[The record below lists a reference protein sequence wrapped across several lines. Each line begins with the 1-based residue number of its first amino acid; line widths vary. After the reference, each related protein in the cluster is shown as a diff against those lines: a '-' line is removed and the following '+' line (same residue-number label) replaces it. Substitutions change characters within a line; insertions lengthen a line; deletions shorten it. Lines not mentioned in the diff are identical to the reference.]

1 MNINFL
7 PMKVKD
13 ELKRRF
19 ADKIPITVA
28 RTSGSIEGDTGEGY
42 AIAFDDKLL
51 FFSRKTGENEFSV
64 RDAAGDI
71 ASAKIR
77 REGFNI
83 FMDTRLGGKGY
94 NIRFSSSEQED
105 IAKIA
110 DKFIPA
116 AKTGNAGAGA
126 GAGETH
132 PNETPRNQETPPPED
147 RVYSADTRI
156 VEDHGPLRVA
166 PAVLLAAGM
175 MFIAKSDDNIAK
187 EEDFYITSLL
197 NYDKEILR
205 KALEYFRMNDF
216 DAFLRDSRPL
226 DEAQRLCILAN
237 MIEIAMKDGKFTG
250 AEQKMISR
258 FVTELGID
266 NSFFDTIKE
275 VLLIKNKTS
284 IL

>member
-28 RTSGSIEGDTGEGY
+28 RTSGSLEGDTGEGY
-42 AIAFDDKLL
+42 AIAFDDKVV

-83 FMDTRLGGKGY
+83 FMDANLGGKGY

-116 AKTGNAGAGA
+116 AKTGNAGAG
-126 GAGETH
+126 ETH
-132 PNETPRNQETPPPED
+132 ADEAPRNQEANPPED
-147 RVYSADTRI
+147 GVHSADTRI

-166 PAVLLAAGM
+166 PGVLLAAGM
-175 MFIAKSDDNIAK
+175 MFIAKSDENIAK

-197 NYDKEILR
+197 NYDKEVLR

-250 AEQKMISR
+250 TEQKMISR
-258 FVTELGID
+258 FVTELGVD

-275 VLLIKNKTS
+275 VLLIKNRTS